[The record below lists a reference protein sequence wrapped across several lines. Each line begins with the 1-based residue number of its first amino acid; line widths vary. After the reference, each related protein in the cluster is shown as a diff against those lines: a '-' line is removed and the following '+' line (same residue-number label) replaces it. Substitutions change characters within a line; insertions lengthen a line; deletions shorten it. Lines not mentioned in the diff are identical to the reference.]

1 MVSDV
6 SMGNAN
12 LMTAVNTSVLKK
24 SMDTNEALMN
34 ELIEGME
41 GVSQASA
48 PQASSSNILRTSL
61 RTFWYLG
68 LVFLNNYFFSIFS
81 L

>member
-34 ELIEGME
+34 ELIERYGRCL
-41 GVSQASA
+41 S
-48 PQASSSNILRTSL
+48 SL
-61 RTFWYLG
+61 RSTSF
-68 LVFLNNYFFSIFS
+68 
-81 L
+81 

>member
-6 SMGNAN
+6 SMGNVN

-48 PQASSSNILRTSL
+48 PQLLALVVWIFTLK
-61 RTFWYLG
+61 YLKNKLKNF
-68 LVFLNNYFFSIFS
+68 LVSWACFFK
-81 L
+81 

>member
-12 LMTAVNTSVLKK
+12 LTTAVNTSVLKK

-48 PQASSSNILRTSL
+48 PQVSSSS
-61 RTFWYLG
+61 G
-68 LVFLNNYFFSIFS
+68 LDIYA
-81 L
+81 

>member
-48 PQASSSNILRTSL
+48 PQA
-61 RTFWYLG
+61 
-68 LVFLNNYFFSIFS
+68 
-81 L
+81 